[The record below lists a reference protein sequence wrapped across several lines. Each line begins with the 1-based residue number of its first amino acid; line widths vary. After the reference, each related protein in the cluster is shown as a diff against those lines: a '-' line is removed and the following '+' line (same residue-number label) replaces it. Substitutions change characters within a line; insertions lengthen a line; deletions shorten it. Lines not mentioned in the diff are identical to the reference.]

1 MCDAEPNRPVLSTAS
16 CNLCEYTASLSPR
29 NHPDVTVLLALVCR
43 APVGVGVGSDVAA
56 AD

>member
-16 CNLCEYTASLSPR
+16 CKLYEYTASLSPR